1 MVNWYKKA
9 QQKDFSF
16 LDDYT
21 RPSEEDIRYEQ
32 FDQEQQAVR
41 DVLEEFKSRQ
51 PNEKQPWPV
60 IPFGRVKKIWEDYM
74 RMGFVRDEK
83 GIDQIAQKMIQNVHR
98 LSANTYLA
106 GHTQSDPQE
115 NFDEYNMNEEDQEKF
130 YEYMIDERGQYII
143 SDYGL
148 PKLEKLATQL
158 EHTYNAEE
166 KLQLIDRMFNIVHQ
180 RSDLPAFFIEGGSD
194 SLDKLFGRPSEVEA
208 SNMGW
213 YKKAKKFT
221 DEHYKETY
229 NDQDSTVI

>member
-74 RMGFVRDEK
+74 K
-83 GIDQIAQKMIQNVHR
+83 
-98 LSANTYLA
+98 
-106 GHTQSDPQE
+106 
-115 NFDEYNMNEEDQEKF
+115 
-130 YEYMIDERGQYII
+130 
-143 SDYGL
+143 
-148 PKLEKLATQL
+148 
-158 EHTYNAEE
+158 
-166 KLQLIDRMFNIVHQ
+166 
-180 RSDLPAFFIEGGSD
+180 
-194 SLDKLFGRPSEVEA
+194 
-208 SNMGW
+208 
-213 YKKAKKFT
+213 
-221 DEHYKETY
+221 
-229 NDQDSTVI
+229 